1 MSLVKIL
8 EIALKTGRVTRRYP
22 AEEPLLTP
30 EFRGSIEVDPAKCW
44 GCGACVKVCP
54 PNALTL
60 TPSGKGL
67 VLEYF
72 VGRCVFCGM
81 CAEVCPAKAITVTK
95 KFELASTNLRDL
107 RSRVVHEVLRCSVC
121 GAPIAAEAEVR
132 AVVKA
137 SPISEEY
144 AILCPKCRKERFSR
158 SVGLRMGASG
168 GGSS

>member
-8 EIALKTGRVTRRYP
+8 EIALRTGRVTRRYP

-30 EFRGSIEVDPAKCW
+30 EFRGSIEVDPTKCW
-44 GCGACVKVCP
+44 GCGACTRVCP

-60 TPSGKGL
+60 EPSGKGL

-72 VGRCVFCGM
+72 VGRCIFCGM

-95 KFELASTNLRDL
+95 KFELASANLRDL
-107 RSRVVHEVLRCSVC
+107 RSRVVHEVARCSVC
-121 GAPIAAEAEVR
+121 GAPIAAEAELG

-137 SPISEEY
+137 TPVAEEY
-144 AILCPKCRKERFSR
+144 ATLCPRCRKGRFAR
-158 SVGLRMGASG
+158 SVALRMGVG
-168 GGSS
+168 GGPS